1 MGDVFPLK
9 TSDAIS
15 PEAVP
20 AIADFSLSRLSLE
33 KFRNYAHAE
42 LVCNAQSVV
51 LIGPNGA
58 GKTNMMEALSLLAPG
73 RGLRRASR
81 DAFGYRAPFQ
91 MENNAGDVISAP
103 WAVFADIETPEGPLA
118 IGTGA
123 DRENPDASRIV
134 RIQGAPSSQ
143 NALAQNR
150 SVSWLTPQMD
160 GLFIGSASS
169 RRRFVDR
176 LAIAFDDAHNGRVV
190 RYEKAWRERNR
201 LLADNMSDESWFA
214 GLEKI
219 LAETGVAIMAT
230 RAALIADMNRQSADM
245 NSLFPKVIASL
256 EGNAHQLLND
266 GLPAIDIEDRIM
278 RIAATNRKSG
288 SAAMPGP
295 HETDLIMMFEGR
307 SVANASTGE
316 QKAVMISAI
325 LAHAQLQDERLNR
338 PPLLLLD
345 DVAAHLDEDR
355 RTHLFALCSALRGQV
370 WYSGVDEHAFAS
382 LSKNV
387 EFFRVDNGLVTSAT
401 PSFFHNQSG

>member
-9 TSDAIS
+9 TSDATS

-20 AIADFSLSRLSLE
+20 PIANSSVSRLSLE

-42 LVCNAQSVV
+42 LVCDAQSIV
-51 LIGPNGA
+51 LIGPNGS

-91 MENNAGDVISAP
+91 IEDNAGDIKSDP
-103 WAVFADIETPEGPLA
+103 WAVFAEIETPEGSVA

-134 RIQGAPSSQ
+134 RIQGALSSQ
-143 NALAQNR
+143 NALAQ
-150 SVSWLTPQMD
+150 SLAVSWLTPQMD
-160 GLFIGSASS
+160 GLFIGSAFS

-176 LAIAFDDAHNGRVV
+176 LAIAFDSAHNSRVV
-190 RYEKAWRERNR
+190 RYEKAWRERSR

-214 GLEKI
+214 GLEQI

-245 NSLFPKVIASL
+245 DSLFPKVAARL
-256 EGNAHQLLND
+256 EGDAHQLLND

-278 RIAATNRKSG
+278 QIAATNRKAGSG
-288 SAAMPGP
+288 AMPGP

-307 SVANASTGE
+307 SVADASTGE

-325 LAHAQLQDERLNR
+325 LAHAQLQDKRLNR

-345 DVAAHLDEDR
+345 DVAAHLDEHR
-355 RTHLFALCSALRGQV
+355 RTHLFALCSALRAQV
-370 WYSGVDEHAFAS
+370 WYSGADEQAFAP
-382 LSKNV
+382 LSQNAQ
-387 EFFRVDNGLVTSAT
+387 FFHIDTGLVTSAI
-401 PSFFHNQSG
+401 PSSFSR

>member
-9 TSDAIS
+9 TSDATS

-20 AIADFSLSRLSLE
+20 SIANSSVSRLSLE

-42 LVCNAQSVV
+42 LVCDAQSIV
-51 LIGPNGA
+51 LIGPNGS

-91 MENNAGDVISAP
+91 IEDGAGDIKSAP
-103 WAVFADIETPEGPLA
+103 WAVFAEIETPKGSVA

-143 NALAQNR
+143 NALAQNLA
-150 SVSWLTPQMD
+150 VSWLTPQMD
-160 GLFIGSASS
+160 GLFIGSAFS

-176 LAIAFDDAHNGRVV
+176 LAIAFDSAHNSRVV
-190 RYEKAWRERNR
+190 RYEKAWRERSR

-214 GLEKI
+214 GLEQI

-245 NSLFPKVIASL
+245 ESLFPKVSARL
-256 EGNAHQLLND
+256 KGDGHQLLND

-278 RIAATNRKSG
+278 HIAATNRKSG
-288 SAAMPGP
+288 SGAMPGP
-295 HETDLIMMFEGR
+295 HETDLTMMLEGR
-307 SVANASTGE
+307 SAADASTGE

-345 DVAAHLDEDR
+345 DVAAHLDKDR
-355 RTHLFALCSALRGQV
+355 RTHLFSLCSALRAQV
-370 WYSGVDEHAFAS
+370 WYSGVDEHAFAP
-382 LSKNV
+382 LSQNAQ
-387 EFFRVDNGLVTSAT
+387 FFHVDNGLITSAN
-401 PSFFHNQSG
+401 PSSFSR

>member
-9 TSDAIS
+9 TSDTTS

-20 AIADFSLSRLSLE
+20 AIANLSISRLSLE

-42 LVCNAQSVV
+42 LGCEEQSIV

-58 GKTNMMEALSLLAPG
+58 GKTNIMEALSLLAPG

-81 DAFGYRAPFQ
+81 DALRYRAPLQ
-91 MENNAGDVISAP
+91 IEDNAGDMKLAP
-103 WAVFADIETPEGPLA
+103 WAVFADIETPEGPVA

-143 NALAQNR
+143 NALAQNLA
-150 SVSWLTPQMD
+150 VSWLTPQMD
-160 GLFIGSASS
+160 GLFIGPASS

-176 LAIAFDDAHNGRVV
+176 LAVAFDDAHNGRVV
-190 RYEKAWRERNR
+190 RYEKAWRERSR
-201 LLADNMSDESWFA
+201 LLANNMSDERWFA
-214 GLEKI
+214 GLEKV

-245 NSLFPKVIASL
+245 DSLFPKVAASL
-256 EGNAHQLLND
+256 QGDAHQLLSD

-278 RIAATNRKSG
+278 QIAAFNRKAG
-288 SAAMPGP
+288 NGAMPGP
-295 HETDLIMMFEGR
+295 HETDLKMMFEGR
-307 SVANASTGE
+307 SVTDASTGE

-345 DVAAHLDEDR
+345 DVAAHLDKDR
-355 RTHLFALCSALRGQV
+355 RTHLFSLCSALRAQV
-370 WYSGVDEHAFAS
+370 WYSGVDEHAFAP
-382 LSKNV
+382 LSQNAQ
-387 EFFRVDNGLVTSAT
+387 FFHVDNGLVTSAN
-401 PSFFHNQSG
+401 PSSFSR